1 MNWTAILVAGLT
13 GSGLGSALVALVG
26 RPKMR
31 ADSAKVMIET
41 ATDLLEP
48 LREEVA
54 RLGQEA
60 HRLGSELAAARQTIA
75 TQQGTIAEQQRT
87 IALQNTSLAETRS
100 ELVVLNRAFLALQ
113 DWVRANGGDPR
124 QILAELGHPPG
135 PAGIPIM

>member
-13 GSGLGSALVALVG
+13 GSGLGSALAALVG
-26 RPKMR
+26 RPRMR
-31 ADSAKVMIET
+31 ADAAKVITDT

-48 LREEVA
+48 LREEVT

-60 HRLGSELAAARQTIA
+60 HRLSVELAAARQTIA

-100 ELVVLNRAFLALQ
+100 ELIVLNRAFLALQ
-113 DWVRANGGDPR
+113 DWVRAQGADPR
-124 QILAELGHPPG
+124 EILAELGHPPG
-135 PAGIPIM
+135 PGGLPIT